1 MCIFCSIIDKEIPSK
16 RVYEDES
23 VLAIL
28 DISQVTYGHT
38 LVMPKK
44 HVRNITECDSETAAH
59 VMEAVRILSRQILEN
74 TKAAG
79 LNVLSNCGEAAGQSV
94 DHLHFH
100 IIPRYDEN
108 DALTLVFNE
117 SKPQDLDE
125 VLKTVRGE

>member
-1 MCIFCSIIDKEIPSK
+1 MCIFCDIIDHKIPSAV
-16 RVYEDES
+16 VYEDEK

-44 HVRNITECDSETAAH
+44 HVRNIIEADEESVLACVSVAKKLAA
-59 VMEAVRILSRQILEN
+59 QIVTN
-74 TKAAG
+74 TKASG
-79 LNVLSNCGEAAGQSV
+79 VNVLTNCGEAAGQSV

-108 DALTLVFNE
+108 DAIDLKFNE
-117 SKPQDLDE
+117 SPKQDLAE
-125 VLKTVRGE
+125 VLKTIKG

>member
-1 MCIFCSIIDKEIPSK
+1 MCIFCRIINHEIPSSV
-16 RVYEDES
+16 VYEDDD

-44 HVRNITECDSETAAH
+44 HVRNVLEADEETVLKCMAA
-59 VMEAVRILSRQILEN
+59 ARKLAARIVTSTGASGVNIL
-74 TKAAG
+74 T
-79 LNVLSNCGEAAGQSV
+79 NCGESAGQSV

-108 DALTLVFNE
+108 DCISITFNE
-117 SKPQDLDE
+117 SPKQDLDE
-125 VLKTVRGE
+125 VLKKISG

>member
-1 MCIFCSIIDKEIPSK
+1 MCIFCDIINHKIPSSV
-16 RVYEDES
+16 VYEDDK

-44 HVRNITECDSETAAH
+44 HVRNIIEADEETVTDCIKAAKKL
-59 VMEAVRILSRQILEN
+59 AAQIVTN
-74 TKAAG
+74 TKANG
-79 LNVLSNCGEAAGQSV
+79 VNVLTNCGEAAGQSV

-108 DALTLVFNE
+108 DAIDLKFNE
-117 SKPQDLDE
+117 SPKQDLAE
-125 VLKTVRGE
+125 VLKTIKG